1 VARGAQ
7 GGSYLI
13 LHQARRFRGI
23 AAIKEHRKVEKQQG
37 TIVELKTALAQQQ
50 NEIRDLTTSLK
61 EQGAQ
66 IQKVSAQLE
75 VSKPALQMT
84 LNNQ

>member
-1 VARGAQ
+1 VARGTQ

-23 AAIKEHRKVEKQQG
+23 AVIKERRKVEKQQG

-50 NEIRDLTTSLK
+50 NDIKVLTAGL
-61 EQGAQ
+61 E
-66 IQKVSAQLE
+66 KVSNQLE
-75 VSKPALQMT
+75 PTKPAARVVARD
-84 LNNQ
+84 